1 MSKPVNE
8 HTPVTQMP
16 EDFTVSIEGKPLM
29 DEAEVKYTP
38 EPVDKIRVVLYKGDK
53 VFDSFSVSTKP
64 KSAIAKDLVAL
75 VGRIITIRNK
85 RGK

>member
-1 MSKPVNE
+1 MNKSVNE
-8 HTPVTQMP
+8 HMPVAQMP
-16 EDFTVSIEGKPLM
+16 EDFTVSVEGKPLVAK
-29 DEAEVKYTP
+29 AEVKYMP

-64 KSAIAKDLVAL
+64 KSRIAKDLVAI